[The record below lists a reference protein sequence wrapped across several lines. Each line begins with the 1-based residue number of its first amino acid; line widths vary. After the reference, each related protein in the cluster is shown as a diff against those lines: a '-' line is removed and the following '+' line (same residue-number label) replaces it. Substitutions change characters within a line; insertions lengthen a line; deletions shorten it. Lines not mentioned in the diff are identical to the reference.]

1 MTDQEMDMW
10 HDWNE
15 GQTQRERVV
24 QLLTDSKKEGRIL
37 RDMQAKILEKRNER
51 S

>member
-37 RDMQAKILEKRNER
+37 RVMQAMMGEKSQQR